1 MKKNKSEKLY
11 SGVLG
16 RLLKE
21 LGKSK
26 RLFILSLVFSLV
38 SVSLSLYVPIIVG
51 QTVDSLVGAVD
62 FQRVTSGLIKIAF
75 LSLASALFRWLGETV
90 NTSLSSK
97 TVSNLRS
104 KAYAKLSSLPVSFFD
119 STPKGEIISRII
131 NDSDTF
137 GDGLLLG
144 MSQLFSGIVTI
155 AATLIFMFRL
165 NVRLTLLVILL
176 TPLSIAVAAVIAK
189 STFKL
194 FLRQSEKRA
203 AETSFLSESL
213 KNIKLIKAF
222 VREEKSSGD
231 FEKITDEYAAAS
243 KKAVFASSLVNPA
256 TRFVSATIYA
266 VLSLFGAFTVIS
278 GALSVG
284 ALTSLLSYAG
294 QYSKPFNEISSVIS
308 ELQNSLACAS
318 RIFEL
323 CDREEIKETS
333 SDELEGVKG
342 EVVFDNVSFSYNKDK
357 PLLENVSFRIK
368 AGQKAAV
375 VGPTGCGK
383 TTLINLLMRFYD
395 VDSGHITV
403 DGKDITSVTRDSLRA
418 HFGMVLQDTFIF
430 EDTVLANITLA
441 RPDAS
446 PEEAENAAKRSHA
459 HSFIRKLPSGYDTV
473 LSENASELSE
483 GEKQLLAIT
492 RVMLSSPEI
501 LILDEAT
508 SSIDTRT
515 EKIINDAFSSMM
527 KNKTSFIVAH
537 RLSTIVNADLILVMK
552 DGNIIETGTHGELMK
567 KGGFYK
573 ELFESQFESQPS

>member
-1 MKKNKSEKLY
+1 MTDS
-11 SGVLG
+11 S
-16 RLLKE
+16 
-21 LGKSK
+21 S
-26 RLFILSLVFSLV
+26 IL
-38 SVSLSLYVPIIVG
+38 
-51 QTVDSLVGAVD
+51 D
-62 FQRVTSGLIKIAF
+62 
-75 LSLASALFRWLGETV
+75 
-90 NTSLSSK
+90 
-97 TVSNLRS
+97 
-104 KAYAKLSSLPVSFFD
+104 
-119 STPKGEIISRII
+119 
-131 NDSDTF
+131 
-137 GDGLLLG
+137 
-144 MSQLFSGIVTI
+144 
-155 AATLIFMFRL
+155 
-165 NVRLTLLVILL
+165 ILL
-176 TPLSIAVAAVIAK
+176 MVAK
-189 STFKL
+189 RYRNYYL
-194 FLRQSEKRA
+194 FEQ
-203 AETSFLSESL
+203 
-213 KNIKLIKAF
+213 
-222 VREEKSSGD
+222 
-231 FEKITDEYAAAS
+231 ITDEYAAAS

-318 RIFEL
+318 RIFDL
-323 CDREEIKETS
+323 CDREEITETS
-333 SDELEGVKG
+333 SEELEEVKG
-342 EVVFDNVSFSYNKDK
+342 DVVFDNVSFSYTKDK

-430 EDTVLANITLA
+430 EDSVLANITLA

-446 PEEAENAAKRSHA
+446 PEEAKSAAKRSHA
-459 HSFIRKLPSGYDTV
+459 HSFIRKLPNGYDTV

-483 GEKQLLAIT
+483 GEKQLLSIT

-552 DGNIIETGTHGELMK
+552 DGNIIETGTHEELMK

-573 ELFESQFESQPS
+573 ELFESQFES

>member
-1 MKKNKSEKLY
+1 MKKNKSEKRN

-51 QTVDSLVGAVD
+51 QTIDSLVGTVD
-62 FQRVTSGLIKIAF
+62 FQRVASGLLKIAF
-75 LSLASALFRWLGETV
+75 LSLASALFRWLAETV

-104 KAYAKLSSLPVSFFD
+104 KAYAKLSNLPVSFFD

-131 NDSDTF
+131 NDSDTV

-165 NVRLTLLVILL
+165 NIKLTLLVILL

-203 AETSFLSESL
+203 NETSFLSESL
-213 KNIKLIKAF
+213 KNIKLLKAF
-222 VREEKSSGD
+222 VREEKSSRD
-231 FEKITDEYAAAS
+231 FEQITDEYAAAS

-256 TRFVSATIYA
+256 KRFVSATIYA

-318 RIFEL
+318 RIFDL
-323 CDREEIKETS
+323 CDREEITETS
-333 SDELEGVKG
+333 SEELEEVKG
-342 EVVFDNVSFSYNKDK
+342 DVVFDNVSFSYTKDK

-430 EDTVLANITLA
+430 EDSVLANITLA

-446 PEEAENAAKRSHA
+446 PEEAKSAAKRSHA
-459 HSFIRKLPSGYDTV
+459 HSFIRKLPNGYDTV

-483 GEKQLLAIT
+483 GEKQLLSIT

-552 DGNIIETGTHGELMK
+552 DGNIIETGTHEELMK

-573 ELFESQFESQPS
+573 ELFESQFES

>member
-1 MKKNKSEKLY
+1 MKKNKYEKRN

-51 QTVDSLVGAVD
+51 QTIDSLVGTVD
-62 FQRVTSGLIKIAF
+62 FQRVTSGLVKIAF

-104 KAYAKLSSLPVSFFD
+104 KAYAKLSNLPVSFFD

-131 NDSDTF
+131 NDSDTV

-203 AETSFLSESL
+203 SETSFLSESL
-213 KNIKLIKAF
+213 KNIKLLKAF
-222 VREEKSSGD
+222 VREEKSSRD

-318 RIFEL
+318 RIFDL
-323 CDREEIKETS
+323 CDREEITETS
-333 SDELEGVKG
+333 SEELEEVKG
-342 EVVFDNVSFSYNKDK
+342 DVVFDNVSFSYTKDK

-430 EDTVLANITLA
+430 EDSVLANITLA

-446 PEEAENAAKRSHA
+446 PEEAKSAAKRSHA
-459 HSFIRKLPSGYDTV
+459 HSFIRKLPNGYYTV

-483 GEKQLLAIT
+483 GEKQLLSIT

-552 DGNIIETGTHGELMK
+552 DGNIIETGTHEELMK

-573 ELFESQFESQPS
+573 ELFESQFES

>member
-21 LGKSK
+21 LGKRK

-51 QTVDSLVGAVD
+51 QTIDSLVGTVD
-62 FQRVTSGLIKIAF
+62 FQRVASGLLKIAF
-75 LSLASALFRWLGETV
+75 LSLASALFRWLAETV

-104 KAYAKLSSLPVSFFD
+104 KAYAKLSNLPVSFFD

-131 NDSDTF
+131 NDSDTV

-165 NVRLTLLVILL
+165 NIKLTLLVILL

-194 FLRQSEKRA
+194 FLSQSEKRA

-342 EVVFDNVSFSYNKDK
+342 EVVFDNVSFSYTKDK

-430 EDTVLANITLA
+430 EDSVLANITLA

-446 PEEAENAAKRSHA
+446 PEEAKSAAKRSHA
-459 HSFIRKLPSGYDTV
+459 HSFIRKLPNGYDTV

-483 GEKQLLAIT
+483 GEKQLLSIT

-552 DGNIIETGTHGELMK
+552 DGNIIETGTHEELMK

-573 ELFESQFESQPS
+573 ELFESQFES

>member
-1 MKKNKSEKLY
+1 MKKNKSEKRN

-51 QTVDSLVGAVD
+51 QTIDSLVGTVD
-62 FQRVTSGLIKIAF
+62 FQRVASGLLKIAF
-75 LSLASALFRWLGETV
+75 LSLASALFRWLAETV

-104 KAYAKLSSLPVSFFD
+104 KAYAKLSNLPVSFFD

-131 NDSDTF
+131 NDSDTV

-165 NVRLTLLVILL
+165 NIKLTLLVILL

-203 AETSFLSESL
+203 NETSFLSESL
-213 KNIKLIKAF
+213 KNIKLLKAF
-222 VREEKSSGD
+222 VREEKSSRD
-231 FEKITDEYAAAS
+231 FEQITDEYAAAS

-318 RIFEL
+318 RIFDL
-323 CDREEIKETS
+323 CDREEITETS
-333 SDELEGVKG
+333 SEELEEVKG
-342 EVVFDNVSFSYNKDK
+342 DVVFDNVSFSYTKDK

-430 EDTVLANITLA
+430 EDSVLANITLA

-446 PEEAENAAKRSHA
+446 PEEAKSAAKRSHA
-459 HSFIRKLPSGYDTV
+459 HSFIRKLPNGYDTV

-483 GEKQLLAIT
+483 GEKQLLSIT

-552 DGNIIETGTHGELMK
+552 DGNIIETGTHEELMK

-573 ELFESQFESQPS
+573 ELFESQFES

>member
-1 MKKNKSEKLY
+1 MKKNKTEKRN

-51 QTVDSLVGAVD
+51 QTIDSLVGTVD
-62 FQRVTSGLIKIAF
+62 FQMVASGLLKIAF

-104 KAYAKLSSLPVSFFD
+104 KAYAKLSNLPVSFFD

-131 NDSDTF
+131 NDSDTV

-165 NVRLTLLVILL
+165 NIKLTLLVILL

-203 AETSFLSESL
+203 NETSFLSESL
-213 KNIKLIKAF
+213 KNIKLLKAF
-222 VREEKSSGD
+222 VREEKSSRD

-318 RIFEL
+318 RIFDL
-323 CDREEIKETS
+323 CDREEITETS
-333 SDELEGVKG
+333 SEELEEVKG
-342 EVVFDNVSFSYNKDK
+342 DVVFDNVSFSYTKNK

-395 VDSGHITV
+395 VDSGHIIV

-430 EDTVLANITLA
+430 EDSVLANITLA

-446 PEEAENAAKRSHA
+446 PEEAKSAAKRSHA
-459 HSFIRKLPSGYDTV
+459 HSFIRKLPNGYDTV

-483 GEKQLLAIT
+483 GEKQLLSIT

-552 DGNIIETGTHGELMK
+552 DGNIIETGTHEKLMK

-573 ELFESQFESQPS
+573 ELFESQFES

>member
-1 MKKNKSEKLY
+1 MKKNKSEKRN

-51 QTVDSLVGAVD
+51 QTIDSLVGTVD
-62 FQRVTSGLIKIAF
+62 FQRVTSGLVKIAF

-104 KAYAKLSSLPVSFFD
+104 KAYAKLSNLPVSFFD

-131 NDSDTF
+131 NDSDTV

-203 AETSFLSESL
+203 SETSFLSESL
-213 KNIKLIKAF
+213 KNIKLLKAF
-222 VREEKSSGD
+222 VREEKSSRD

-318 RIFEL
+318 RIFDL
-323 CDREEIKETS
+323 CDREEITETS
-333 SDELEGVKG
+333 SEELEEVKG
-342 EVVFDNVSFSYNKDK
+342 NVVFDNVSFSYTKNK

-430 EDTVLANITLA
+430 EDSVLANITLA

-446 PEEAENAAKRSHA
+446 PEEAKSAAKRSHA
-459 HSFIRKLPSGYDTV
+459 HSFIRKLPNGYDTI

-483 GEKQLLAIT
+483 GEKQLLSIT

-552 DGNIIETGTHGELMK
+552 DGNIIETGTHEELMK

-573 ELFESQFESQPS
+573 ELFESQFES

>member
-1 MKKNKSEKLY
+1 MKKNKYEKRN

-51 QTVDSLVGAVD
+51 QTIDSLVGTVD
-62 FQRVTSGLIKIAF
+62 FQRVISGLVKIAF

-104 KAYAKLSSLPVSFFD
+104 KAYAKLSNLPVSFFD

-131 NDSDTF
+131 NDSDTV

-165 NVRLTLLVILL
+165 NVKLTLLVILL

-203 AETSFLSESL
+203 SETSFLSESL
-213 KNIKLIKAF
+213 KNIKLLKAF
-222 VREEKSSGD
+222 VREEKSSRD

-318 RIFEL
+318 RIFDL
-323 CDREEIKETS
+323 CDREEITETS
-333 SDELEGVKG
+333 SEELEEVKG
-342 EVVFDNVSFSYNKDK
+342 DVVFDNVSFSYTKNK

-430 EDTVLANITLA
+430 EDSVLANITLA

-446 PEEAENAAKRSHA
+446 PEEAKSAAKRSHA
-459 HSFIRKLPSGYDTV
+459 HSFIRKLPNGYYTV

-483 GEKQLLAIT
+483 GEKQLLSIT

-552 DGNIIETGTHGELMK
+552 DGNIIETGTHEELMK

-573 ELFESQFESQPS
+573 ELFESQFES